1 MRDSTPL
8 SHFGPAGNATPPP
21 PSESTAV
28 ALQYTAVLHALQLLL
43 YLSVSCVS
51 RQFGAPEFGEGPASL
66 SPVVLDARDLSLDS
80 EMAADVD
87 LLGARG
93 SRILMQWTYILHHG
107 CRAESFK
114 DVSPDT
120 AGRVENNGRGTGPR
134 PSLQLHLSLGTLFGD
149 TSGVFGEARGL
160 RVRATRR

>member
-8 SHFGPAGNATPPP
+8 LHFGPAGNATPPP

-43 YLSVSCVS
+43 YLSLSCVS

-93 SRILMQWTYILHHG
+93 SHILDAMDLHITGSHLELAKAICG
-107 CRAESFK
+107 IANQLAAI
-114 DVSPDT
+114 T
-120 AGRVENNGRGTGPR
+120 NG
-134 PSLQLHLSLGTLFGD
+134 F
-149 TSGVFGEARGL
+149 
-160 RVRATRR
+160 

>member
-1 MRDSTPL
+1 MSSVLYSRNSYVYTVTVNSEQCTSAVQCRRSPCNVRDSTPL
-8 SHFGPAGNATPPP
+8 LHFGPAGNATPPP

-80 EMAADVD
+80 
-87 LLGARG
+87 
-93 SRILMQWTYILHHG
+93 
-107 CRAESFK
+107 
-114 DVSPDT
+114 
-120 AGRVENNGRGTGPR
+120 
-134 PSLQLHLSLGTLFGD
+134 
-149 TSGVFGEARGL
+149 
-160 RVRATRR
+160 

>member
-93 SRILMQWTYILHHG
+93 SRILMQWTYILHH
-107 CRAESFK
+107 
-114 DVSPDT
+114 
-120 AGRVENNGRGTGPR
+120 AG
-134 PSLQLHLSLGTLFGD
+134 LSRSRTLAP
-149 TSGVFGEARGL
+149 TP
-160 RVRATRR
+160 

>member
-1 MRDSTPL
+1 MYPIGVVATQLALPCVQRGGCNVRDSTPL
-8 SHFGPAGNATPPP
+8 SHFGPAGNAPPPPP

-80 EMAADVD
+80 
-87 LLGARG
+87 
-93 SRILMQWTYILHHG
+93 
-107 CRAESFK
+107 
-114 DVSPDT
+114 
-120 AGRVENNGRGTGPR
+120 
-134 PSLQLHLSLGTLFGD
+134 
-149 TSGVFGEARGL
+149 
-160 RVRATRR
+160 

>member
-8 SHFGPAGNATPPP
+8 LHFGPAGNATPPP

-43 YLSVSCVS
+43 YLSLSCVS

-93 SRILMQWTYILHHG
+93 SRILMQWTYILHHAG
-107 CRAESFK
+107 LSRSRTLAPTPQDESRTMAE
-114 DVSPDT
+114 
-120 AGRVENNGRGTGPR
+120 AQGRG
-134 PSLQLHLSLGTLFGD
+134 HLYNYI
-149 TSGVFGEARGL
+149 
-160 RVRATRR
+160 